1 MSCLKCGRNT
11 QPHEVFCNS
20 CLQEMEKYPVRPD
33 IEVKL
38 PERKAAA
45 AQKKQ
50 SKKRTVA
57 AEEQIRVLKKRCR
70 ILFLLLI
77 FFILLATALAFP
89 AVEHLM
95 EDNFKIGQN
104 YSTVTGTEGS

>member
-1 MSCLKCGRNT
+1 MGCLKCGRNT
-11 QPHEVFCNS
+11 QPNEVFCNS
-20 CLQEMEKYPVRPD
+20 CLREMEKYPVRPD

-38 PERKAAA
+38 PERKSSSG
-45 AQKKQ
+45 QKKQ
-50 SKKRTVA
+50 SKTRTVHQ
-57 AEEQIRVLKKRCR
+57 EEQIRILKKRCWT
-70 ILFLLLI
+70 LFLLLI

>member
-11 QPHEVFCNS
+11 QANEVFCNS

-38 PERKAAA
+38 PERKAISS
-45 AQKKQ
+45 QKKQ
-50 SKKRTVA
+50 TKKRSVA
-57 AEEQIRVLKKRCR
+57 PEEQIKVLKKRCR
-70 ILFLLLI
+70 TLFLLLI